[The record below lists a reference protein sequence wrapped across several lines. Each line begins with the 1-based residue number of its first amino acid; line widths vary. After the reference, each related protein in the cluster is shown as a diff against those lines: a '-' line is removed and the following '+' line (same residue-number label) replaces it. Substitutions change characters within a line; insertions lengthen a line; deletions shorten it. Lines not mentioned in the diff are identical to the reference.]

1 MSTESGDKEAR
12 FFHRFKEAV
21 AKSKALARNC
31 LA

>member
-1 MSTESGDKEAR
+1 MSIESRQREAE
-12 FFHRFKEAV
+12 FFQRFKEAV